1 MLNQIL
7 RWIKQPKVWR
17 FVSFTSSI
25 IGLVCYALSSSF
37 TCLFGNWNLLKI
49 ILYTIYS
56 FIISI
61 AILLANKWKNSNTN
75 VRLKAHLVFSVF
87 TITNIYS
94 FFFDKVNGKPDVYNM
109 VSGSAFAFM
118 SLGLSQQSHFGFEV
132 DLLYFFC
139 GYLTVQLMRIK
150 LVLIIAGV
158 SFSYSLIMLHF
169 YLHSPIDQRI
179 QQDQDSAAI
188 IQIPED
194 GSEELTNTSAND
206 YAIPVDASQVN
217 SDSVAPPDSLALVNQ
232 ISSPSQQNEGISVRR
247 SRRVRE
253 PGVDVQTTSDI
264 DIPDDGYKWRKY
276 GQKFTLGNPYPR

>member
-1 MLNQIL
+1 MEICE
-7 RWIKQPKVWR
+7 
-17 FVSFTSSI
+17 FYI
-25 IGLVCYALSSSF
+25 IHYWTGLLCSQ
-37 TCLFGNWNLLKI
+37 LFLHPFIWNLLKI
-49 ILYTIYS
+49 ILYTLHS

-61 AILLANKWKNSNTN
+61 AILFANKWQNSS
-75 VRLKAHLVFSVF
+75 VRLKAHLIFSVF

-169 YLHSPIDQRI
+169 YLHSPIDQRV

-206 YAIPVDASQVN
+206 YAIPVDADQVN

-232 ISSPSQQNEGISVRR
+232 ISSPSQQNEGISVRI
-247 SRRVRE
+247 SRTVRE